1 VTLLAVDVDGVGDG
15 DGGGGDTGWLVMLV
29 DFKLS
34 RSIFEI
40 WNKIAKETCYILIHV
55 CVSQFH
61 VAFN

>member
-1 VTLLAVDVDGVGDG
+1 MTLLAVAVDVDGE
-15 DGGGGDTGWLVMLV
+15 GGGDGDTGWLVMLV